1 MIHQVM
7 VPSVSLCKT
16 RTYEPQRQEQSVVQQ
31 IREHVEIT
39 IRGEII
45 IDFRYD
51 VLKITV
57 KIIIH
62 IQNLIVYRGQM
73 NISMSDIIGTRLVF
87 VIIYVKLDIL
97 LIDSIRNYGDEKM
110 IRKKKQIFKNC

>member
-1 MIHQVM
+1 M
-7 VPSVSLCKT
+7 V
-16 RTYEPQRQEQSVVQQ
+16 
-31 IREHVEIT
+31 IT

-57 KIIIH
+57 EIIIH
-62 IQNLIVYRGQM
+62 IHDLIVYLGQM

-87 VIIYVKLDIL
+87 VMKFLNLFL
-97 LIDSIRNYGDEKM
+97 LMIEDIRNYGDEKM
-110 IRKKKQIFKNC
+110 IRKKIIGDLMRKNMQQ